1 MYFYI
6 DQATDFTLP
15 SDQLNPWLS
24 PQERALLLKKQQ
36 ANLKKLQSTDSR
48 RRVMTIDVQSRQVVV
63 NEESASSDE
72 DSESEE
78 PPQPSKVERPKQDDG
93 SAGTFA
99 HNPLLKGVHA
109 PKFIGKQS
117 TIKGGKARR
126 RKERVQ
132 FDDMLDD
139 YEYATSVADDRD
151 IPVEP
156 NSCINNY

>member
-1 MYFYI
+1 M
-6 DQATDFTLP
+6 
-15 SDQLNPWLS
+15 S

-36 ANLKKLQSTDSR
+36 ANLRKLQNTDSR

-63 NEESASSDE
+63 NEESASSE
-72 DSESEE
+72 EESEPEE
-78 PPQPSKVERPKQDDG
+78 PAQPSKIERPKQDDG
-93 SAGTFA
+93 SARTFA

-109 PKFIGKQS
+109 PKFIGKQTAS
-117 TIKGGKARR
+117 KGGKGRR

-151 IPVEP
+151 IPLEP

>member
-1 MYFYI
+1 ML

-36 ANLKKLQSTDSR
+36 ANLRKLQNTDSR

-72 DSESEE
+72 ESEPE
-78 PPQPSKVERPKQDDG
+78 EQLPQPSKVERSEKDDG

-109 PKFIGKQS
+109 PRFIGKQ
-117 TIKGGKARR
+117 TTLKGGKARR

-139 YEYATSVADDRD
+139 YEYATSVTDDRD

-156 NSCINNY
+156 NTCINNY